1 MTFAATSSAR
11 LLTTGSDP
19 PVPSYEAPERESW
32 TANQLVGTG
41 TVDLNMEALIS
52 MECQLAGKGEKE
64 TYVET
69 VESVGVVVIVT
80 VPVSRN
86 RLDSEP
92 FMMRAADLR
101 G

>member
-1 MTFAATSSAR
+1 M
-11 LLTTGSDP
+11 
-19 PVPSYEAPERESW
+19 
-32 TANQLVGTG
+32 
-41 TVDLNMEALIS
+41 
-52 MECQLAGKGEKE
+52 KE

-92 FMMRAADLR
+92 FMVRAADLR